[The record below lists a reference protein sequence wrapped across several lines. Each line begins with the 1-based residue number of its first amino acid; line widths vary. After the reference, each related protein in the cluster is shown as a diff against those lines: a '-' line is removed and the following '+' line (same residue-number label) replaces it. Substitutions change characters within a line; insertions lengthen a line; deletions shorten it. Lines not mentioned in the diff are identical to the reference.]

1 MPGLRVGP
9 GARARLLAD
18 EGVRVLL
25 VGDFVLEHGQERALL
40 RAAAEGRWADLTY
53 LPGSYWVVADAD
65 GRRFVCGDLSG
76 FRGVFH
82 AGHGPGTV
90 WSTGARQLA
99 GRCSAVPDLAM
110 VAARL
115 AAGPEHWPHRTVYD
129 RIQAVSAGSGLL
141 LGGGAGPELVDI
153 SGIKPALTLAQGAP
167 AFGQALEQAVHGR
180 MRVADG
186 PVGSDVSGGLDSSAV
201 AILASQAGEVRAV
214 TYADDFTSGE
224 DLSFA
229 RRAAAH
235 MGVDLHVGRGGPGEL
250 PFGWSR
256 EQPVT
261 DQPAA
266 ASLTTTQHALYLRPV
281 AGLPLHLTG
290 HGGDV
295 VLDSCSAAWIG
306 MVQCGERKEARRQVT
321 NWARARNRAPRELWR
336 AVTRAAG
343 TGHAGALQ
351 EAASRV
357 SRGEIEARRPGVWS
371 WCHVGACAIW
381 LTPSGREQVSSLLAA
396 AAGQVR
402 EAGRA
407 DLVEQETS
415 LRLVGADAR
424 DTVALTTAWRVRQV
438 HPYLDNQVVRAA
450 FAITPAERHGV
461 SSFKP
466 LLSAAL
472 PSLPSWLTSR
482 QSKGS
487 FTRQL
492 TAGMVHHQRELA
504 QLIATSPLVTDG
516 LLDPAP
522 ALDALA
528 GIGGHHAPA
537 LYDLQRLVMAC
548 QWLAVCQRRGTAGLE
563 PAC

>member
-1 MPGLRVGP
+1 MSEEWITGGGASGPGWGGGDEVAGMPGIRVGS

-18 EGVRVLL
+18 EGVRILL
-25 VGDFVLEHGQERALL
+25 VGDFALEHGQERALL
-40 RAAAEGRWADLTY
+40 QAATQGRWADLTY
-53 LPGSYWVVADAD
+53 LPGSYWVVADSAE
-65 GRRFVCGDLSG
+65 RRFVCGDLSG

-82 AGHGPGTV
+82 AGHRPGAV
-90 WSTGARQLA
+90 WSTGARRLA
-99 GRCSAVPDLAM
+99 GHCSAVPDLAM

-129 RIQAVSAGSGLL
+129 RINAVPAGSGLL
-141 LGGGAGPELVDI
+141 LGGGAGLELVDI
-153 SGIKPALTLAQGAP
+153 TGIEPTLTLSQGAP
-167 AFGQALEQAVHGR
+167 VFGQALEQAVHGR
-180 MRVADG
+180 MRAAAG
-186 PVGSDVSGGLDSSAV
+186 PVGADVSGGLDSSAV

-250 PFGWSR
+250 PFGWSW

-266 ASLTTTQHALYLRPV
+266 VSLTTAQHAVYLRPV

-306 MVQCGERKEARRQVT
+306 MVQCGERKQARRQVT

-357 SRGEIEARRPGVWS
+357 ARGEVEARRPGVWS
-371 WCHVGACAIW
+371 WCHVGACATW
-381 LTPSGREQVSSLLAA
+381 LTPSGREQVAALLSA
-396 AAGQVR
+396 AAGQAR
-402 EAGRA
+402 EESRA

-415 LRLVGADAR
+415 LRLVGGP
-424 DTVALTTAWRVRQV
+424 TL
-438 HPYLDNQVVRAA
+438 
-450 FAITPAERHGV
+450 G
-461 SSFKP
+461 
-466 LLSAAL
+466 
-472 PSLPSWLTSR
+472 
-482 QSKGS
+482 
-487 FTRQL
+487 TRS
-492 TAGMVHHQRELA
+492 H
-504 QLIATSPLVTDG
+504 
-516 LLDPAP
+516 
-522 ALDALA
+522 
-528 GIGGHHAPA
+528 
-537 LYDLQRLVMAC
+537 
-548 QWLAVCQRRGTAGLE
+548 
-563 PAC
+563 

>member
-1 MPGLRVGP
+1 MPGIRVGP
-9 GARARLLAD
+9 QARARLLTG
-18 EGVRVLL
+18 EGVRILL
-25 VGDFVLEHGQERALL
+25 VGDFTLERRQESALL
-40 RAAAEGRWADLTY
+40 RAAANERWADLTY
-53 LPGSYWVVADAD
+53 LPGSYWLVADGG

-76 FRGVFH
+76 FRSVFH
-82 AGHGPGTV
+82 TGHETGTV
-90 WSTGARQLA
+90 WSTGAGRLA
-99 GRCSAVPDLAM
+99 GHCSAVPDLAM

-129 RIQAVSAGSGLL
+129 RIQAVPAGSGLL
-141 LGGGAGPELVDI
+141 LGSAAGTELVDI
-153 SGIKPALTLAQGAP
+153 SGIVPTLTLAQGAP

-180 MRVADG
+180 MRAAAG
-186 PVGSDVSGGLDSSAV
+186 PVSADVSGGLDSSAV
-201 AILASQAGEVRAV
+201 ALLASQTGEVRAV
-214 TYADDFTSGE
+214 TYADTLTSAE

-229 RRAAAH
+229 HRVAAH
-235 MGVDLHVGRGGPGEL
+235 MGVDLHVGRGGPSEL

-266 ASLTTTQHALYLRPV
+266 VSLTTAQHALYLRPA
-281 AGLPLHLTG
+281 AGLPLHFTG

-351 EAASRV
+351 EAAARV
-357 SRGEIEARRPGVWS
+357 ARGESEARRPGVWS
-371 WCHVGACAIW
+371 WCHLGASAAW
-381 LTPSGREQVSSLLAA
+381 LTPSGREQVASLLSAA
-396 AAGQVR
+396 ARQAR
-402 EAGRA
+402 EKSRA

-424 DTVALTTAWRVRQV
+424 DTVALTTPWRVRPV

-450 FAITPAERHGV
+450 FAIAPVERHGV
-461 SSFKP
+461 TVFKP
-466 LLSAAL
+466 LLGAAL
-472 PSLPSWLTSR
+472 PSLPAWLTSR
-482 QSKGS
+482 RTKGS

-492 TAGMVHHQRELA
+492 TAGMVHHQRQLA
-504 QLIATSPLVTDG
+504 QLIGTSALVTDG
-516 LLDPAP
+516 LLDPVP

-528 GIGGHHAPA
+528 GIGGHHATA
-537 LYDLQRLVMAC
+537 LYDLQRLVMTC
-548 QWLAVCQRRGTAGLE
+548 QWLDATRRSGKAGLE
-563 PAC
+563 ASC